1 MICRKCGSID
11 NVKNGKVS
19 GVQRYKCK
27 DCGFQFTKE
36 VANGRSEDER
46 NKAVALYLL
55 GLSMRTIAKLF
66 RVNVTTILYWV
77 RNFAINNYEK
87 PTPQGAVI
95 IELDE
100 MWHFLE
106 SKKRNS
112 GSGRLIVALPVSSL
126 TGNVGIVAREP

>member
-1 MICRKCGSID
+1 MECRKCGSKH

-27 DCGFQFTKE
+27 ECGFQFTKE
-36 VANGRSEDER
+36 TANGHSEEER
-46 NKAVALYLL
+46 NKAIALYLL

-66 RVNVTTILYWV
+66 RVNVTTILYWI
-77 RNFAINNYEK
+77 RNFAIKNYEK
-87 PTPQGAVI
+87 TTPQGAVV

-106 SKKRNS
+106 SKKQNS
-112 GSGRLIVALPVSSL
+112 GSGKLIVALPVNSL
-126 TGNVGIVAREP
+126 TGNVGIVAAKP